1 MSRATRRQKPKRSK
15 AKAGQR
21 AQQAATP
28 QALSTSTRSPQ
39 QRQQAASSGGGGASA
54 LRFTWATDIISELQ
68 KVTWPTAADT
78 RYLTIVVLIVATAF
92 GVFLGGVDIFFNWFI
107 ENTLL
112 R

>member
-1 MSRATRRQKPKRSK
+1 MSRATRRHPQK
-15 AKAGQR
+15 AKRKKGRGGRDTSVTPQSIS
-21 AQQAATP
+21 AATRPSRP
-28 QALSTSTRSPQ
+28 QT
-39 QRQQAASSGGGGASA
+39 ASGGGGGASA

-92 GVFLGGVDIFFNWFI
+92 AVFLGGVDLFFNWFI